1 MIRKLRNSRRRK
13 LIAIV
18 ASAVL
23 LLSLA
28 LSIHI
33 FAADDTEYIYFD
45 LAAGNVT
52 VTGDTYTGYVYVNK
66 NGTPEIAEL
75 TGEHVKDNNYYVYQ
89 SSSMNRTTSGYY
101 EGSLDG
107 DFKLPEYDRV
117 VTNDEKKTKWYEY
130 ITDHPKKWGANSDM
144 ADSKNGSNSVIGVID
159 AWESAVQG
167 KREICN
173 NHIDIE
179 GNVEN
184 VNLVIDDVWS
194 KYLNENKDSSRE
206 GSISFDASNS
216 TIKGN
221 TINLYIE
228 GDNRLAAIFYATGGA
243 DPTITEESR
252 PNKGNTFNFSVL
264 HDKTATLTVAADAH
278 NLTGSFWSAAI
289 GSSDGKSPCEG
300 LVFND
305 GYIYAGTTEYE
316 DATAIG
322 GGGNGYAHITIN
334 GGTITAVA
342 STSGSAIGGGI
353 GKSSYGGEADIT
365 IAGGTV
371 YAYNWSFGTKA
382 NASEASNLKAPDG
395 YSRDSNGHTNGRNLS
410 TYEYIPSSA
419 IGGGS
424 SCSSSGC
431 EFSIVNISGGYV
443 YAQSVA
449 GTAIG
454 GGSSTNNDGGSTDVT
469 ITGGTVVAKSISGYL
484 YSKGTLTKV
493 DAGVAIGGG
502 TGNKINKKG
511 GSATLKVSGEAKLY
525 TGSIG
530 GGQGSVIGSAK
541 VTISGGTIQ
550 GQVVMEGKGSTFDMT
565 GGTIDNSNAAK
576 DEYDFVELNGGAVCV
591 KTGTAKISGGT
602 IKNCNNT
609 GNNGGAIYLTNGEVI
624 VSGGTITDCKA
635 ASGGAIYVGGGSAT
649 VSGGV
654 ITKCTAEN
662 GGAAYV
668 TGGTFTM
675 TNGEITNVSASE
687 NGGAIYVSGN
697 ESVKGDV
704 TISGGSLTNN
714 EAAKNGGAVYV
725 NNGDVLMQGGT
736 ISENKAL
743 DGEGGA
749 FYVSST
755 NSAVNVTV
763 TSGTISGNDSTGN
776 GGAIAVRG
784 ADNSTINVTIGI
796 HQEHQEE
803 NSECDHN
810 GDNQGDLF
818 CPEVK
823 NNTSGKEGGAIY
835 ISGGNSTNLNI
846 YCIVESGNRGG
857 GNDAG
862 SKDTTLSDFL
872 KVEGGNVIISAA
884 EDNNP
889 EAINNNHGNVEIHSS
904 VYITGGDMSLYGTME
919 NPLFHDRITVDI
931 KNNMGSYNDHRKNLG
946 VVKYYKV
953 EYFENFQDS
962 GQYTAIQIA
971 SNETHTVL
979 GVIYQHSGLTIDG
992 WNTEKNGNGIEY
1004 KVSSELKF
1012 NNPQNLP
1019 EGMLNDKLVL
1029 YAIWT
1034 EQAYLIAFDP
1044 NVPTGVTVQGKME
1057 TVTLSFTE
1065 PYTLPKNLYV
1075 YAGQLFIGWKYQK
1088 EDGTYA
1094 TLSDEATIKEPLI
1107 KKHGETVTLY
1117 AEWDPCK
1124 HSDQSKYTL
1133 TRDKDDTLRCTCICQ
1148 YYITATIVG
1157 ENTVYDEKTHPAS
1170 ITYYESNPE
1179 SFTKGMI
1186 PQNLLSPIVY
1196 SRDDGE
1202 FSAEHPINA
1211 GTYKAKLGEGALEI
1225 FTVYVIKKA
1234 PQAAPANKPTFKVT
1248 AIDNQEHKKLTINEA
1263 PEEDRVGKAGTE
1275 ISYAIS
1281 YYEDKTLKTVILNGR
1296 EYDQF
1301 QTAWTTYYVY
1311 AYYPG
1316 NENYEESHHTRSDQ
1330 AYIYEGKINIY
1341 INNPEGVIS
1350 LITERT
1356 DGNAGIMIKSV
1367 VEDGQPYYIATTTG
1381 TDGYHYIFD
1390 SSDSLSGKVNLA
1402 RVPNEFAFVMDAF
1415 NDNSLSGE
1423 ITFTITG
1430 SEHIA
1435 TVEGSISDGEK
1446 FGSLPEGDSVTIAN
1460 DSAFTTG
1467 FVIEYYKNYSDLS
1480 VSFDTDLP
1488 IGTTVIL
1495 VDKSD
1500 LTPTFWYLKV
1510 SESKNSFALA
1520 EFIKMGGDGKYTVPE
1535 TKTTLSYQIIVD
1547 FSTVAEASLIAADKF
1562 IVSSLTA
1569 TNLNGAPKLPEKLLT
1584 ATLRAVNVSIEP
1596 VDDEESIKVSFP
1608 KSEGAAS
1615 KWNDLNGAIVL
1626 QLKQGTLPI
1635 DISLSVDETVNG
1647 VIYNTVYD
1655 LNEKDQ
1661 FIIRLNKNA
1670 TDVSFKLI
1678 SKMLAAD
1685 ATYTF
1690 DISMY
1695 ASYVDAAP
1703 HGGILLGTI
1712 SEKEFSVFVPK
1723 KASAI
1728 LEGTQKLLSIGDTLK
1743 LKLKFNVDQNHTY
1756 DILLLRKG
1764 DTDQAQSGLF
1774 GAYIDTAY
1782 EYEDA
1787 DTGKGISDLKG
1798 EGVENEIN
1806 ILLNEAYKKGSFC
1819 VVFEVRDKQNA
1830 EVLYVPYYFV
1840 VQDKQQ

>member
-45 LAAGNVT
+45 LALGNVT
-52 VTGDTYTGYVYVNK
+52 IEGNTYTGRAYKKDSEGNFEEVTIS
-66 NGTPEIAEL
+66 GTIVENQA
-75 TGEHVKDNNYYVYQ
+75 YYVYQ
-89 SSSMNRTTSGYY
+89 SLSNEKNIPDGYFEEDANGIKSFTIPKREQVTY
-101 EGSLDG
+101 EGQSWAD
-107 DFKLPEYDRV
+107 Y
-117 VTNDEKKTKWYEY
+117 VTNKSDTEAVIKAWNEAEKPSRAATPYR
-130 ITDHPKKWGANSDM
+130 IILTGQVNA
-144 ADSKNGSNSVIGVID
+144 
-159 AWESAVQG
+159 
-167 KREICN
+167 
-173 NHIDIE
+173 
-179 GNVEN
+179 
-184 VNLVIDDVWS
+184 NLVIDNLWS
-194 KYLNENKDSSRE
+194 SYHVHGVSKTT
-206 GSISFDASNS
+206 GGISFIPGTGGANL
-216 TIKGN
+216 TILAK
-221 TINLYIE
+221 
-228 GDNRLAAIFYATGGA
+228 GDNRFGNIFYCNTSTTSFLRF
-243 DPTITEESR
+243 DEQE
-252 PNKGNTFNFSVL
+252 KGSSI
-264 HDKTATLTVAADAH
+264 TVA
-278 NLTGSFWSAAI
+278 NLTNNDNKNYWCAAI
-289 GSSDGKSPCEG
+289 GGNDSSHDQARG
-300 LVFND
+300 LVFD
-305 GYIYAGTTEYE
+305 GGTIFAGTNAA
-316 DATAIG
+316 DDCTAIG
-322 GGGNGYAHITIN
+322 GGGNGYGGITIN
-334 GGTITAVA
+334 GGRVTATVV
-342 STSGSAIGGGI
+342 SSGAAIGGGI
-353 GKSSYGGEADIT
+353 GKTSNGGMADIFITGGE
-365 IAGGTV
+365 V
-371 YAYNWSFGTKA
+371 YAYNASCSSGTY
-382 NASEASNLKAPDG
+382 SNYGVK
-395 YSRDSNGHTNGRNLS
+395 
-410 TYEYIPSSA
+410 YIPAAA

-424 SCSSSGC
+424 SARAICNKC
-431 EFSIVNISGGYV
+431 TVTITGGKV
-443 YAQSVA
+443 YAQSVG

-454 GGSSTNNDGGSTDVT
+454 GGSSADNHGGEA
-469 ITGGTVVAKSISGYL
+469 TVKISENAYVEAKSISGHIN
-484 YSKGTLTKV
+484 GEDV
-493 DAGVAIGGG
+493 PAGVAIGGG
-502 TGNKINKKG
+502 TGGKAPGMNG
-511 GSATLKVSGEAKLY
+511 GNVTLTIEGNPTVRV
-525 TGSIG
+525 GSIG
-530 GGQGSVIGSAK
+530 GGKTISDDAVNPGKIGSAN

-550 GQVVMEGKGSTFDMT
+550 GQVVMEGEGSTFNMT
-565 GGTIDNSNAAK
+565 GGTIDNVNAAK
-576 DEYDFVELNGGAVCV
+576 DGYDFVDPNGGAVCV
-591 KTGTAKISGGT
+591 KTGKATISGGT

-624 VSGGTITDCKA
+624 FSGGTITDCKA

-668 TGGTFTM
+668 TGGTFKM

-697 ESVKGDV
+697 ESVNGDV

-714 EAAKNGGAVYV
+714 KAAKNGGAVYV

-755 NSAVNVTV
+755 NNEVKVTV
-763 TSGTISGNDSTGN
+763 TSGTISANDSTGN

-796 HQEHQEE
+796 HKEHPEE
-803 NSECDHN
+803 NPKCDHN
-810 GDNQGDLF
+810 GDHEGDLF

-835 ISGGNSTNLNI
+835 ISGGESTNLNI

-857 GNDAG
+857 GNNAG

-872 KVEGGNVIISAA
+872 KVEGGNVIISTAK
-884 EDNNP
+884 DNNP
-889 EAINNNHGNVEIHSS
+889 EAINNNYGKVEIHSS
-904 VYITGGDMSLYGTME
+904 VYITGGDMLLYGTME

-931 KNNMGSYNDHRKNLG
+931 EEGKGSYNDHRKNLG
-946 VVKYYKV
+946 VIKYYKV

-962 GQYTAIQIA
+962 GQYTAIQVA

-1012 NNPQNLP
+1012 NDPENLP
-1019 EGMLNDKLVL
+1019 EGMENDKLVL

-1075 YAGQLFIGWKYQK
+1075 YAGQLFKCWKYQK

-1094 TLSDEATIKEPLI
+1094 TLSDEATIEEPLI

-1117 AEWDPCK
+1117 AEWDTCE
-1124 HSDQSKYTL
+1124 HSDRSKYTL

-1186 PQNLLSPIVY
+1186 PQNLLSSIVY
-1196 SRDDGE
+1196 SKDDGE
-1202 FSAEHPINA
+1202 FTSADPIDA

-1234 PQAAPANKPTFKVT
+1234 PQAAPANKPEFEVDKTE
-1248 AIDNQEHKKLTINEA
+1248 NKLIIKEAA
-1263 PEEDRVGKAGTE
+1263 PEDQKGEANTDIK
-1275 ISYAIS
+1275 YAIS
-1281 YYEDKTLKTVILNGR
+1281 FYQIKDGKETLTTVFLDGR
-1296 EYDQF
+1296 EYGAF
-1301 QTAWTTYYVY
+1301 STAWTTYYVY

-1316 NENYEESHHTRSDQ
+1316 NDNYEESPHTRSNQ

-1350 LITERT
+1350 HITERT
-1356 DGNAGIMIKSV
+1356 DGKAGIMITSV
-1367 VEDGQPYYIATTTG
+1367 VEDGEPYYIANYYNVTANSNLSDNTTL
-1381 TDGYHYIFD
+1381 HFAII
-1390 SSDSLSGKVNLA
+1390 SGKS
-1402 RVPNEFAFVMDAF
+1402 AFTMDAF
-1415 NDNSLSGE
+1415 SDNSISGD

-1435 TVEGSISDGEK
+1435 TVDGSISDGEK
-1446 FGSLPEGDSVTIAN
+1446 FGSLPEGVSVTIAN

-1510 SESKNSFALA
+1510 SESKKSFALT
-1520 EFIKMGGDGKYTVPE
+1520 EFIKMGGGKKYTVPE

-1547 FSTVAEASLIAADKF
+1547 FSNVAEASLIAADKF

-1569 TNLNGAPKLPEKLLT
+1569 TNLNGAPKLPEKLLA
-1584 ATLRAVNVSIEP
+1584 ATLRAVNVSIES
-1596 VDDEESIKVSFP
+1596 VGDEESIKVSFP

-1626 QLKQGTLPI
+1626 QLKKGTLPI

-1712 SEKEFSVFVPK
+1712 LEKEFSVFVPK

-1743 LKLKFNVDQNHTY
+1743 LKLKFNVDKDHTY

-1782 EYEDA
+1782 EYKDA
-1787 DTGKGISDLKG
+1787 DTGQGINDLKG
-1798 EGVENEIN
+1798 EGEENEIN

>member
-45 LAAGNVT
+45 LALGDVTITGN
-52 VTGDTYTGYVYVNK
+52 TYTGYVYKKISEDKFEKVTI
-66 NGTPEIAEL
+66 NGTIDENQA
-75 TGEHVKDNNYYVYQ
+75 YYVYQ
-89 SSSMNRTTSGYY
+89 SLLNEKEIPDGYFEEDANGIKSFTIPKREQVTY
-101 EGSLDG
+101 EGQSWAD
-107 DFKLPEYDRV
+107 Y
-117 VTNDEKKTKWYEY
+117 VTNK
-130 ITDHPKKWGANSDM
+130 SDTE
-144 ADSKNGSNSVIGVID
+144 AVIAAWKNAKNPS
-159 AWESAVQG
+159 
-167 KREICN
+167 REATPYRI
-173 NHIDIE
+173 ILT
-179 GNVEN
+179 GQ
-184 VNLVIDDVWS
+184 VNAKLVIDNLWS
-194 KYLNENKDSSRE
+194 SYHVRSASKTT
-206 GSISFDASNS
+206 GGISFIPGTGGANL
-216 TIKGN
+216 TILAK
-221 TINLYIE
+221 
-228 GDNRLAAIFYATGGA
+228 GDNRFGNIFYCNTKTTSFLRF
-243 DPTITEESR
+243 DEQE
-252 PNKGNTFNFSVL
+252 KGSSI
-264 HDKTATLTVAADAH
+264 TVANLENNH
-278 NLTGSFWSAAI
+278 NENYWCAAI
-289 GSSDGKSPCEG
+289 GGNDGSYGEARG
-300 LVFND
+300 LVFN
-305 GYIYAGTTEYE
+305 GGTIFAGTNAA
-316 DATAIG
+316 DDCTAIG
-322 GGGNGYAHITIN
+322 GGGNEYGGITIN
-334 GGTITAVA
+334 GGRVTATVV
-342 STSGSAIGGGI
+342 SSGAAIGGGI
-353 GKSSYGGEADIT
+353 GKTSNGGKADILITGGE
-365 IAGGTV
+365 V
-371 YAYNWSFGTKA
+371 YAYNASCSSGTY
-382 NASEASNLKAPDG
+382 SNYGVK
-395 YSRDSNGHTNGRNLS
+395 
-410 TYEYIPSSA
+410 YIPAAA

-424 SCSSSGC
+424 SARAICNKC
-431 EFSIVNISGGYV
+431 TVTITGGKV
-443 YAQSVA
+443 YAQSVG

-454 GGSSTNNDGGSTDVT
+454 GGSSADNHGGEAEVSISGNAYVE
-469 ITGGTVVAKSISGYL
+469 AKSISGHIN
-484 YSKGTLTKV
+484 GEDV
-493 DAGVAIGGG
+493 PAGVAIGGG
-502 TGNKINKKG
+502 TGGKAPGMNG
-511 GSATLKVSGEAKLY
+511 GNVTLTIEGNPTVKV
-525 TGSIG
+525 GSIG
-530 GGQGSVIGSAK
+530 GGKTNSATGKIGSAN

-550 GQVVMEGKGSTFDMT
+550 GQVVMEGEGSTFEMT
-565 GGTIDNSNAAK
+565 GGTIDNVNAAK

-591 KTGTAKISGGT
+591 KTGTATISGGT
-602 IKNCNNT
+602 IKNCNNI

-635 ASGGAIYVGGGSAT
+635 AAGGAIYVGGGSAT
-649 VSGGV
+649 ISGGV

-668 TGGTFTM
+668 MGGTFTM

-687 NGGAIYVSGN
+687 NGGAIYVSGD
-697 ESVKGDV
+697 ESVNGDV
-704 TISGGSLTNN
+704 TISGGNLTNN

-736 ISENKAL
+736 ISENEAL

-755 NSAVNVTV
+755 NNEVNVTV
-763 TSGTISGNDSTGN
+763 TSGTISANDSTGN

-796 HQEHQEE
+796 HKEHLEE
-803 NSECDHN
+803 KPECDHN
-810 GDNQGDLF
+810 GDNEGDLF

-823 NNTSGKEGGAIY
+823 NNTSDKEGGAIY
-835 ISGGNSTNLNI
+835 ISGGNLTNLNI

-872 KVEGGNVIISAA
+872 KVEGGNVIISTA

-889 EAINNNHGNVEIHSS
+889 EATKNNYGNVEIHSS
-904 VYITGGDMSLYGTME
+904 VYITGGDMSLYGAMD

-931 KNNMGSYNDHRKNLG
+931 EEGKGSYHDHRKNLG
-946 VVKYYKV
+946 VIKYYKV

-992 WNTEKNGNGIEY
+992 WNTKEDGSGTEY
-1004 KVSSELKF
+1004 AVGKVLHFDE
-1012 NNPQNLP
+1012 
-1019 EGMLNDKLVL
+1019 NDAENFPKDMDMEECKLVL

-1094 TLSDEATIKEPLI
+1094 TLSDEATIEEPLI

-1117 AEWDPCK
+1117 AEWNPCE

-1196 SRDDGE
+1196 SKDDGE

-1263 PEEDRVGKAGTE
+1263 PEEDRVGKAGTT

-1301 QTAWTTYYVY
+1301 KTAWTTYYVY

-1316 NENYEESHHTRSDQ
+1316 NENYEESPHTRSDQ

-1356 DGNAGIMIKSV
+1356 DGKAGIMITSV
-1367 VEDGQPYYIATTTG
+1367 VEDGEPYYIANYYNVTASSNLSDNTTL
-1381 TDGYHYIFD
+1381 HFAII
-1390 SSDSLSGKVNLA
+1390 SGKS
-1402 RVPNEFAFVMDAF
+1402 AFTMDAF
-1415 NDNSLSGE
+1415 SDNSISGD

-1435 TVEGSISDGEK
+1435 TVDGAISDGEK
-1446 FGSLPEGDSVTIAN
+1446 FASLPEGDSVTIAN

-1510 SESKNSFALA
+1510 SESKKSFALT
-1520 EFIKMGGDGKYTVPE
+1520 EFIKMGGGEEYTVPE
-1535 TKTTLSYQIIVD
+1535 PKTTLSYQIIVD
-1547 FSTVAEASLIAADKF
+1547 FSNVAEASLIAADKF

-1584 ATLRAVNVSIEP
+1584 ATLRAVNVSIEL
-1596 VDDEESIKVSFP
+1596 VDDEESIKVTFP

-1626 QLKQGTLPI
+1626 QLKKGTLPI

-1712 SEKEFSVFVPK
+1712 SKKEFSVSVPK

-1743 LKLKFNVDQNHTY
+1743 LKLKFNVDKDHTY

-1782 EYEDA
+1782 EYKDA
-1787 DTGKGISDLKG
+1787 YTGKGINDLKG